1 MYRVGKKVYTTVYR
15 KATNNNVI
23 LNWNVFTP
31 ISWKRGTLK
40 TIIERAYLICLTDEL
55 RNRELKHIEKVFYGN
70 NSYSKYVIK
79 QVLQQISEEHN
90 KTTNGADNS
99 NNNIDDDNIFSI
111 NYELATLEKH
121 PLLVTTC

>member
-55 RNRELKHIEKVFYGN
+55 RNRELKHIEKVLYGN
-70 NSYSKYVIK
+70 NSYPKYVIK

-90 KTTNGADNS
+90 KTKNGADNS